1 MRDLLDIPCVLEPG
15 AHAPEQATEGA
26 AGLDLR
32 SVDHAWVYRGRRTVV
47 RTGVRLAIP
56 LGFVGLIRDRSGLAK
71 RVGVSVLAGVIDSDY
86 RGEISVILQS
96 HGQEHLEI
104 HPGDRIAQL
113 LILPIPA
120 VQIREV
126 DQLDE
131 TARGEGG
138 FGSTGLA

>member
-1 MRDLLDIPCVLEPG
+1 MLDPLDIPCALEPG
-15 AHAPEQATEGA
+15 AHPPEQATEGA

-32 SVDHAWVYRGRRTVV
+32 SVDHAWVYRGRRTAI

-56 LGFVGLIRDRSGLAK
+56 PGFVGLIRDRSGLAK
-71 RVGVSVLAGVIDSDY
+71 RAGVSVLGGVIDSDY

-96 HGQEHLEI
+96 HGQEHLEV

-113 LILPIPA
+113 LIIPIPA
-120 VQIREV
+120 VRIREV

-138 FGSTGLA
+138 FGSTGTR